1 MSSFFDPGQ
10 GFFVRTPSWHRLE
23 SKVLED
29 WPGTWPEARELAGLL
44 WEPQPE
50 PLYRQVGT
58 LSLDGTGLFG
68 DVPRFEKVTGHQAI
82 TRTDTGALLG
92 VQTSAYRV
100 IDNTALGEVIET
112 VMGVDPFGDRLKYE
126 GVFSLH
132 GGKLVLAVLY
142 NQSAFRIGDDPSETV
157 NYTVVC
163 SRHDGQGGLKVI
175 KTNIRVV
182 CANTWGMAEH
192 SGVDEQTSF
201 VIRHT
206 ENWDER
212 VAEVRDALQVADLAN
227 EAYANVCE
235 QLMLKKTT
243 NAHRDRF
250 LEKFLPVGS
259 DMGERQKANR
269 YDERAQVRML
279 LEGPTCE
286 GIDKTAYGLLQ
297 AAGEW
302 ADHYRRFRSV
312 DTYVTRN
319 LTTKEP
325 MKARAF
331 RLTKEMAGIR

>member
-1 MSSFFDPGQ
+1 MSSFFDPVQ

-23 SKVLED
+23 SKILEY
-29 WPGTWPEARELAGLL
+29 WPGTWPEARELAGLM
-44 WEPQPE
+44 WEPVAV
-50 PLYRQVGT
+50 PLYRQTQVWDLGALQT
-58 LSLDGTGLFG
+58 
-68 DVPRFEKVTGHQAI
+68 VYEPVAGHQAI
-82 TRTDTGALLG
+82 VRNDTADVLG
-92 VQTSAYRV
+92 VQTKSYRV
-100 IDNTALGEVIET
+100 IDNTHLGDVIET
-112 VMGVDPFGDRLKYE
+112 VMGVNPFGGKLKYE

-142 NQSAFRIGDDPSETV
+142 NDAAFTIPGDPSDTV

-163 SRHDGQGGLKVI
+163 SRHDGQGGLKII
-175 KTNIRVV
+175 KTNVRVV
-182 CANTWGMAEH
+182 CANTWGLAEH
-192 SGVDEQTSF
+192 SGVEEKTSF

-212 VAEVRDALQVADLAN
+212 VSEVRDLLAQADLAN
-227 EAYANVCE
+227 EAYAQISE
-235 QLMLKKTT
+235 QLMLKKVT
-243 NAHRDRF
+243 NPMRERF
-250 LEKFLPVGS
+250 LEKFLPIGS
-259 DMGERQKANR
+259 DMGERQRANR
-269 YDERAQVRML
+269 YDERAQIRML

-302 ADHYRRFRSV
+302 ADHYRRFRST